1 MKLKQTNRIYA
12 SPIIR
17 VKHLT
22 VEGNFCQS
30 GNLPNKLDESTLFEE
45 DFNS

>member
-12 SPIIR
+12 APSIS
-17 VKHLT
+17 VAMLSVDKF
-22 VEGNFCQS
+22 FCQS

-45 DFNS
+45 EFNN